1 MIVPVGKGKYVVKSA
16 KGKNL
21 SKPVSKEQAEKRL
34 AQVEYFKHAKPAKGK
49 RGSASDM
56 IERGHAER
64 RFI

>member
-1 MIVPVGKGKYVVKSA
+1 MIVPVGKGKYVVKSS

-34 AQVEYFKHAKPAKGK
+34 AQVEYFKQAKPAK
-49 RGSASDM
+49 RGSASEA
-56 IERGHAER
+56 IARGAAQR

>member
-1 MIVPVGKGKYVVKSA
+1 MIVPVGKGKYVVKSS

-49 RGSASDM
+49 GGSASEG
-56 IERGHAER
+56 IARGAAQR